1 MSRLRRP
8 TSALLRRQDHGILAN
23 SSAQKVSVPDG
34 WREIHDFE
42 IEDIAVHGTVPR
54 PNPSG
59 RSLEGKRVVITQAQD
74 FIGPALM
81 ERLRIA
87 GAEVF
92 GDNRD
97 LIEPSAADKL
107 ITSIGH
113 VDVLLVNLV
122 LCNPSKAVTA
132 TTDRQWAMQF
142 EALVHPLHRLVRAVL
157 PQMIKRRSGKIVV
170 IGSANAMRGAAS
182 HCAFSAASGAQLAYV
197 KSVGV
202 EVAAHNVQIN
212 AIAQGFVAS
221 PTFLADEQN
230 AKANFED
237 QLADVPQRRL
247 AEAWE
252 CAALAAFLASS
263 GSDGFAGQ
271 VFPFADGWAG

>member
-1 MSRLRRP
+1 V
-8 TSALLRRQDHGILAN
+8 AN
-23 SSAQKVSVPDG
+23 SSAQKVPLPDG
-34 WREIHDFE
+34 WREVHDIE
-42 IEDIAVHGTVPR
+42 IEDYTVHGTVPR
-54 PNPSG
+54 PNTSG

-81 ERLRIA
+81 ERLRIT

-92 GDNRD
+92 GDTRD
-97 LIEPSAADKL
+97 LIEPSAADRL
-107 ITSIGH
+107 IARIGH

-122 LCNPSKAVTA
+122 LCNPKIAVMA

-202 EVAAHNVQIN
+202 EVASHNVQIN
-212 AIAQGFVAS
+212 AVAQGFVAS
-221 PTFLADEQN
+221 PTFLAGEEHS
-230 AKANFED
+230 KADFEY

-252 CAALAAFLASS
+252 CAALATFLASS

-271 VFPFADGWAG
+271 VFPFAGGWTG